1 MRIEF
6 LQAAEHEAS
15 QAAVYYEQKKRGL
28 GVDFLD
34 ELNQA
39 LNRILCFP
47 NAWAPLSGRTRRCR
61 LRRFPYGVIY
71 QVREQMILVIAV
83 MHMSRE
89 PGSWRDRL
97 DDKL

>member
-6 LQAAEHEAS
+6 LQAAEDEAS
-15 QAAVYYEQKKRGL
+15 EAAVYYERKKPGL

-39 LNRILCFP
+39 LNRIVCFP

-61 LRRFPYGVIY
+61 LRQFPYGVIF
-71 QVREQMILVIAV
+71 QVRDEMILA
-83 MHMSRE
+83 RAD
-89 PGSWRDRL
+89 G
-97 DDKL
+97 